1 MLVAGDAPTVPA
13 SLRVRVSLGFAAQG
27 AATAT
32 TATAAAAAAAAAAAS
47 QWEGARVIVR
57 LVPPAAG
64 RLPRHVGVGGG
75 GGDGGGGGG
84 GGGSGGV
91 NEQCR
96 KVPSTLN
103 SFY

>member
-32 TATAAAAAAAAAAAS
+32 TATAATAAAAAAAAS

-57 LVPPAAG
+57 LVSPAACD
-64 RLPRHVGVGGG
+64 GV
-75 GGDGGGGGG
+75 DHA
-84 GGGSGGV
+84 
-91 NEQCR
+91 
-96 KVPSTLN
+96 ST
-103 SFY
+103 FGPHFAP